1 MHIFGVWVVVVQLLS
16 RVLLS
21 ATPRT
26 AASQTPLSSTISQ
39 SWLKFRYVELVM
51 LSNHLILWYSLLLLS
66 VFPSITVFSKKLA
79 LRIRWSKYWSFSFS
93 ISPSSEYSGLISFRI
108 AVQGTLKSVLQHHNL
123 KSSVLQCSAFFTV
136 RLSCLYMTTGK
147 MLALA
152 IWIFVFKMMSL
163 LFSMLSRFVTAF
175 LPRSKRLLI
184 SWLRHLPKSCSDFG
198 AQENKLCHYFH
209 CFPIYLPWSDG
220 IRCYDLSH
228 LNVEF

>member
-51 LSNHLILWYSLLLLS
+51 LSNHLILWHSLLLLLS

-136 RLSCLYMTTGK
+136 RLLCLYMTTGK

-175 LPRSKRLLI
+175 LERSKCLLLLWLRLLPTVI
-184 SWLRHLPKSCSDFG
+184 AEPRKENLSLLPHFLLLFAMKWWDWVPGSRVF
-198 AQENKLCHYFH
+198 
-209 CFPIYLPWSDG
+209 
-220 IRCYDLSH
+220 
-228 LNVEF
+228 